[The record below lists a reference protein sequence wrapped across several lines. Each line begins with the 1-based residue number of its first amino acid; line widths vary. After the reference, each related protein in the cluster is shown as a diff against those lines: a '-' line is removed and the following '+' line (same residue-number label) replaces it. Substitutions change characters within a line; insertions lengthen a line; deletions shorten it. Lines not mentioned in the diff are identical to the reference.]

1 MLTWHKHPTIPQGIL
16 HNLQRSRSSVG
27 SWRCM
32 PCRFPF
38 VLIWYLLICA
48 FKSFLASQVMFAK
61 THFLFLFDKRIA
73 LGFVWF
79 RQKLATSVAPTALAH
94 RKLTHPGWPICAAG
108 LDAEGFKVENNAD
121 AEWHLLADKR
131 SKSGYSFRGGASI
144 NVHWLAIP
152 I

>member
-1 MLTWHKHPTIPQGIL
+1 
-16 HNLQRSRSSVG
+16 
-27 SWRCM
+27 
-32 PCRFPF
+32 
-38 VLIWYLLICA
+38 
-48 FKSFLASQVMFAK
+48 
-61 THFLFLFDKRIA
+61 
-73 LGFVWF
+73 
-79 RQKLATSVAPTALAH
+79 
-94 RKLTHPGWPICAAG
+94 